1 MPITKSDLIEQLS
14 AEARLPKGKA
24 EHVVNVMF
32 ESMSAALEAGSRIE
46 LRGFGSFEVRD
57 YKAYEGRNPRTG
69 ETVYVPAKR
78 LPFFKVG
85 KELRQ
90 RINGE
95 VDTDANANA
104 NGNGR
109 DNGQRERR
117 ADGDSTEPQ
126 PSTSSSYTDRASTWG
141 R

>member
-32 ESMSAALEAGSRIE
+32 ETMSAALESGSRIE

-95 VDTDANANA
+95 VDANANA
-104 NGNGR
+104 NGR
-109 DNGQRERR
+109 DNGQREHR
-117 ADGDSTEPQ
+117 ADGDSAEPQ